1 MGEEGRELQKPETE
15 EQEVIEAEVRE
26 VAEPRELEPS
36 GEHSERSER
45 GGFPD
50 APLHSLSSLVT
61 VALDGVWSVP
71 EFVSATSIAGLPA
84 LPILSIGSGLMCM
97 TAVTLLQRFA
107 SKESWGA
114 SIAKGF
120 AMGVIAGVP
129 FPFTGTAAGS
139 MLLLWSG
146 AHALFGRKQLPPG

>member
-1 MGEEGRELQKPETE
+1 MGEEGRELQKPEIE
-15 EQEVIEAEVRE
+15 EPEVIEAEVHE
-26 VAEPRELEPS
+26 AVEPRELEPS
-36 GEHSERSER
+36 RER

-84 LPILSIGSGLMCM
+84 LPVLSVGSGLMCM
-97 TAVTLLQRFA
+97 TAVTLLQRFV

-139 MLLLWSG
+139 VLLLWSG
-146 AHALFGRKQLPPG
+146 AHALFGRKQLPPPQ